1 LGGQKDVHGI
11 ASELFLG
18 PFCLE
23 MHLKNHFFFKEELFE
38 GLFMQEETAHTST

>member
-11 ASELFLG
+11 ALKLVFR

-23 MHLKNHFFFKEELFE
+23 MHLKNHFFFME
-38 GLFMQEETAHTST
+38 GLSEGLLCKKEWHTST